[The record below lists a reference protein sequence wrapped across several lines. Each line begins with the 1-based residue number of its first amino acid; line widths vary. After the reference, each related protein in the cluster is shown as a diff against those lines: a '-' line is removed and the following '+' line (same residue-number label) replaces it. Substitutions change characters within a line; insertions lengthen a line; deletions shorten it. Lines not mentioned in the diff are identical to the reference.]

1 MKNIFILFFVGFSLM
16 VFAQTPRFKKYVV
29 AETQM
34 QIYLPTEPKWDQS
47 TTGDGSEVYVY
58 DELFGTI
65 NYTAIIIK
73 ISSTITNKDPENLLE
88 SYMIFSEDSVFS
100 LDQKAGFGK
109 GHTLDNQPNVKGIL
123 QMGKSKDGKEY
134 KIMGWTDGKFIAI
147 LSTSSL
153 EEMNVNI
160 QELFLRGIRF
170 PQ

>member
-1 MKNIFILFFVGFSLM
+1 MKNIFILFFVSFSLM
-16 VFAQTPRFKKYVV
+16 VFAQTPRFKKYIV
-29 AETQM
+29 AETPM

-58 DELFGTI
+58 DELFGTM

-123 QMGKSKDGKEY
+123 QMGKSIDGKEY

-160 QELFLRGIRF
+160 QELYLRGIRF